1 MSCLF
6 NKLIKWIKEQY
17 LYNKIRITLVE
28 KENKDELYCILL
40 LSNNLTNEYSNDNQ
54 FHNTQI
60 VVNFQQLI

>member
-6 NKLIKWIKEQY
+6 NKLIKWIKKQF

-28 KENKDELYCILL
+28 KENKDELYCIFL
-40 LSNNLTNEYSNDNQ
+40 LSNNLTNEYNNDNQ

-60 VVNFQQLI
+60 VVNFQ

>member
-28 KENKDELYCILL
+28 KEKKDELYCMFL
-40 LSNNLTNEYSNDNQ
+40 LSNNLTNEYNNGNQ

-60 VVNFQQLI
+60 VVNFQ